1 MRTVYLDLG
10 PLAQLSGE
18 GVVSGND
25 MTNSEQFISPAGMGI
40 VVENG
45 CIESIQHT
53 EELREEYGGPMDVK
67 TPSLEVISLHGRAV
81 IPGFVDGHTHL
92 LWAGDRSRELS
103 WKRAGK
109 TYQQISSMGGGIQ
122 DTVRSTRQASNDQLL
137 QLGYQRMR
145 TALRS
150 GTTHMEAKS
159 GYGLN
164 TESELRLLEISNE
177 LKNMVHLPSLDIT
190 WLGAHDIPDGMS
202 SKEYLDEILSDQL
215 PNVLEQGF
223 ARSADV
229 FCEPGWFDTEE
240 SEQILVASR
249 KGGLELRMHIDEFQD
264 GGGGDLAA
272 ELNVDSA
279 DHSHY
284 TSDET
289 RLNMKDAG
297 VMTGFLPG
305 TPYSMG
311 NKWPDFNHVTEL
323 DVPWSIATDFNPNCK
338 ILSPTFLGSLLVQR
352 CSVDPLSALL
362 AVTRNPSEKT
372 PHPSGKVHGRI
383 EVGAVAN
390 FNVLSTPHW
399 ESWCLQPAHPPIE
412 STCLN
417 GQLIHH

>member
-10 PLAQLSGE
+10 PLAHLSGK
-18 GVVSGND
+18 GVVSGKE
-25 MTNSEQFISPAGMGI
+25 MTNTEQFITPDGMGI

-45 CIESIQHT
+45 CIESIQHS
-53 EELREEYGGPMDVK
+53 EELREEYGGPLDDK
-67 TPSLEVISLHGRAV
+67 NPSLEVISLHGRAV

-109 TYQQISSMGGGIQ
+109 TYQQISTMGGGIQ
-122 DTVRSTRQASNDQLL
+122 DTVRSTQQASDDQLL
-137 QLGYQRMR
+137 QLGYQRVR

-177 LKNMVHLPSLDIT
+177 LQNMVHLPSLDIT
-190 WLGAHDIPDGMS
+190 WLGAHDIPAGMN
-202 SKEYLDEILSDQL
+202 SKAYLDEILSDQL

-249 KGGLELRMHIDEFQD
+249 KGGLELRMHVDEFQD
-264 GGGGDLAA
+264 GGGGELAA

-289 RLNMKDAG
+289 RLSMKDAG

-311 NKWPDFNHVTEL
+311 DKWPDFNHVTEL

-362 AVTRNPSEKT
+362 AVTRNPSETT
-372 PHPSGKVHGRI
+372 PHPTGKAHGRI

-390 FNVLSTPHW
+390 FNVLSTPYW

-417 GQLIHH
+417 GKLIHH